1 MSPTSYQTAPPRAI
15 YALLI
20 SHYLKFVNF
29 FVICTLGYQN
39 FMSKNTENLFKKLVE
54 ICARLRRKDGCMWDI
69 QQDHSSL
76 VPYLVEE
83 TQEVKDAI
91 KKKDMTNL
99 CEELGDLLYQVLFH
113 CRIAEENGEFSIDD
127 VIKGINDKIIRRH
140 PHVFSN
146 QEVSSVEDI
155 VKNWEKIKKE
165 EKENKNP

>member
-1 MSPTSYQTAPPRAI
+1 
-15 YALLI
+15 
-20 SHYLKFVNF
+20 
-29 FVICTLGYQN
+29 
-39 FMSKNTENLFKKLVE
+39 MSKNTENLFKKLVE